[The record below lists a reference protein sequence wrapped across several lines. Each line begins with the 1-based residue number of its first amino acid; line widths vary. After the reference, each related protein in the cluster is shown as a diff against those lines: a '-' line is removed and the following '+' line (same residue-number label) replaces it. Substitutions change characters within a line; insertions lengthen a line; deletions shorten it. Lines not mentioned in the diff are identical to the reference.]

1 MESNNHTETVEPTES
16 TSEICSICYDNAS
29 SNTIKL
35 NCGHIFHNKCII
47 TWLKQ
52 SQTCPYCRE
61 NINFSLIEYT
71 NNTSN
76 SKYKMKFKERTSISL
91 NSNTISFIEG
101 LKIQYPRAWLN
112 NKNLYPLYVINYN
125 GKDTYISAFL
135 RIKLIFSNLSNISA
149 LTCKD
154 FNNVEYFDT
163 DTDLIYNNINISK
176 KVFIT
181 IYEWVYELMSELS
194 EKYNFTFNLAYN
206 TIIIDLLITTII
218 THNVS
223 DKNLYQG
230 IVISSVYNSIK
241 FINPEVILT
250 MHDLN
255 YYTTYLYNIW
265 DLVPYKTSQENII
278 KENFIKI

>member
-1 MESNNHTETVEPTES
+1 
-16 TSEICSICYDNAS
+16 
-29 SNTIKL
+29 
-35 NCGHIFHNKCII
+35 
-47 TWLKQ
+47 
-52 SQTCPYCRE
+52 
-61 NINFSLIEYT
+61 
-71 NNTSN
+71 
-76 SKYKMKFKERTSISL
+76 MKFKDRTSCSL
-91 NSNTISFIEG
+91 NSNTISFIEK

-112 NKNLYPLYVINYN
+112 NKHLYPLYVINYN

-135 RIKLIFSNLSNISA
+135 RIKLIFSNLPDISA

-154 FNNVEYFDT
+154 FNNLEYLDT
-163 DTDLIYNNINISK
+163 DTNFIYNNINIPK

-181 IYEWVYELMSELS
+181 IYDWIYELMTELS

-206 TIIIDLLITTII
+206 TIIIDLLIITII
-218 THNVS
+218 NHNVS